1 VALGAIADSAVS
13 EAPVAGA
20 WSIGP
25 RVLPPPAGASEELR
39 AILAREPAPEAAPT
53 LATAEEFK
61 ADVAQATAES
71 AAGVPAMSAQLNVSI
86 EQSEIQG
93 VPVYRLTASQT
104 AVEHTDHLFVH
115 VHGGGF
121 VLGAGLAAI
130 ADEALQLTA
139 FLGLPVLSIDYR
151 LAPEHPAPAAMDDII
166 TVWRQVTAEHP
177 ATATVLGGSS
187 AGGNLTLVATLR
199 MKDLG
204 LELPG
209 ALFVGTP
216 ACDLGRRGDTRFI
229 NDGID
234 HVLVTWDGFL
244 TQAMAYYAGDLG
256 FDHPYVSPIVG
267 DFTGFPPTY
276 LISGT
281 RDLMLSD
288 TVRVHRR
295 LRQAGALADLHVYE
309 GAAHGDYVF
318 QRDTPECAEH
328 YRELDAFLLR
338 HLSVGGAEAHR

>member
-1 VALGAIADSAVS
+1 MNDSGVASRAIADSAVS
-13 EAPVAGA
+13 KPSVEGA

-25 RVLPPPAGASEELR
+25 RVLPPPTGASEELR
-39 AILAREPAPEAAPT
+39 AILALEAPPEPSPAPGSV
-53 LATAEEFK
+53 EEFK
-61 ADVAQATAES
+61 ALVAQSNEAGAS
-71 AAGVPAMSAQLNVSI
+71 GVPALSAEFNVTI
-86 EQSEIQG
+86 DAAEIQG
-93 VPVYRLTASQT
+93 VCAYRVTPSHIAL
-104 AVEHTDHLFVH
+104 EHADHLFVH

-121 VLGAGLAAI
+121 VMGAGLAAV
-130 ADEALQLTA
+130 ADEAVQFAA
-139 FLGLPVLSIDYR
+139 FMGFPVLSIDYR

-166 TVWRQVTAEHP
+166 TVWRQITPERP
-177 ATATVLGGSS
+177 ATAIVLGGSS
-187 AGGNLTLVATLR
+187 AGGNLTLVAALR
-199 MKDLG
+199 MRDLG

-216 ACDLGRRGDTRFI
+216 VCDVAKRGDTRFI

-234 HVLVTWDGFL
+234 HALVSWDGFL
-244 TQAMAYYAGDLG
+244 TQAMTYYAADLG

-295 LRQAGALADLHVYE
+295 LRQAGAVADLHVYE
-309 GAAHGDYVF
+309 GSADGDYIF
-318 QRDTPECAEH
+318 RA
-328 YRELDAFLLR
+328 R
-338 HLSVGGAEAHR
+338 HA